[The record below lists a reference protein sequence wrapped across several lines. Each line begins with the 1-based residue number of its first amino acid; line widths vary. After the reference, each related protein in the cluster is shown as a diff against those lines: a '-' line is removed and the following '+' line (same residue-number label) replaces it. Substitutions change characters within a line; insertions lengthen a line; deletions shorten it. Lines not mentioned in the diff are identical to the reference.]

1 MLHKNLK
8 VLKRSISEK
17 ILRRTPQQKADV
29 PCTVSNRQSG
39 SSQSSHDEDDPYRVS
54 AFFARIPSFP
64 RSTSDSF
71 QEILRTYNDNVSH
84 LVFHGSSLKS
94 MSSIEFGSINHSM
107 NSAPTCHVHF
117 DDSADVGKAR
127 PRKAM
132 NA

>member
-39 SSQSSHDEDDPYRVS
+39 SSQSSHDEDDPYR
-54 AFFARIPSFP
+54 
-64 RSTSDSF
+64 
-71 QEILRTYNDNVSH
+71 EILRTYNDNVSH